1 MEIRLK
7 IFRFNPETDAVPYYT
22 TYSLAWT
29 EGLTM
34 LAAIRMIYATIDPS
48 LAFRNYFCGRGLCAG
63 CRVTIDGT
71 VKRSCHVILEAGR
84 EYVVEPLK
92 NYPVI
97 RDLVVDFGA
106 IRIDPESGKE
116 IQLREGVTFVSI

>member
-1 MEIRLK
+1 METRLK
-7 IFRFNPETDAVPYYT
+7 IFRFNPDTDAVPYYT
-22 TYSLAWT
+22 TYSLSWT
-29 EGLTM
+29 EGLTL
-34 LAAIRMIYATIDPS
+34 LAAIRMIYATMDPG
-48 LAFRNYFCGRGLCAG
+48 LAFRNYFCGRGLCGG

-97 RDLVVDFGA
+97 RDLVVDFGVT
-106 IRIDPESGKE
+106 RFDPESGRE
-116 IQLREGVTFVSI
+116 FQLKEGVTL